1 MSDESAAPGKHR
13 TAARLLTYVEYTLW
27 FIAIAGALAFAA
39 VKLRN
44 WGVFEQP
51 EHSDF
56 AVYYL
61 AALVGRLNPS
71 MLYADLAQLSSLT
84 GLMLNPAS
92 PYFYPPP
99 FALLVQP
106 LSWLPPDKAG
116 ILFFWLNVLSIL
128 TVGTLIVKWQRGKLA
143 GWLGLLLWLALPSVW
158 DALYHGNITLI
169 LTFLTFA
176 GMLGMLSEKKWVQ
189 FLGGMMVGLAA
200 AVKIYPALL
209 FVATLWRRKWV
220 YGAGGIAVLLLYLG
234 AGALAFPWSLW
245 GQFLLGLGG
254 HASGLE
260 TQSNSFVWNQS
271 LWAFWRKMAYSGEI
285 RLNIQQVDLGSVT
298 FSALISPVV
307 AQTLAL
313 IMAFCVIGLSAWV
326 IWRLRVGDRREL
338 ELGWC
343 LLLLAMLILSPIT
356 WHHYLA
362 LLAPVLPMA
371 LVIRHQLKP
380 IPRLL
385 LPIGYLIFVVQ
396 RASMLILDLIPIFAL
411 SAILVIALLLW
422 WSIFLVRLNTDLTT
436 K

>member
-1 MSDESAAPGKHR
+1 
-13 TAARLLTYVEYTLW
+13 
-27 FIAIAGALAFAA
+27 
-39 VKLRN
+39 
-44 WGVFEQP
+44 
-51 EHSDF
+51 
-56 AVYYL
+56 
-61 AALVGRLNPS
+61 
-71 MLYADLAQLSSLT
+71 
-84 GLMLNPAS
+84 
-92 PYFYPPP
+92 
-99 FALLVQP
+99 
-106 LSWLPPDKAG
+106 
-116 ILFFWLNVLSIL
+116 
-128 TVGTLIVKWQRGKLA
+128 
-143 GWLGLLLWLALPSVW
+143 
-158 DALYHGNITLI
+158 
-169 LTFLTFA
+169 
-176 GMLGMLSEKKWVQ
+176 
-189 FLGGMMVGLAA
+189 
-200 AVKIYPALL
+200 
-209 FVATLWRRKWV
+209 
-220 YGAGGIAVLLLYLG
+220 
-234 AGALAFPWSLW
+234 
-245 GQFLLGLGG
+245 
-254 HASGLE
+254 
-260 TQSNSFVWNQS
+260 
-271 LWAFWRKMAYSGEI
+271 MAYSGEI